1 MTPILSFLPC
11 AGASGVS
18 ERPNTTVAAISPH
31 TKRTDR
37 YGNMGPSQRASV
49 GNGSARA
56 LEVGRRTMSSGWTAD
71 HGPGMRCRQHHG
83 TYERTMKTVRIVGLL
98 GILLVPIQV
107 MSDTPVS
114 IATDR

>member
-18 ERPNTTVAAISPH
+18 DRPNTSVAAISPH

-37 YGNMGPSQRASV
+37 YGNIGPSQRASV

-71 HGPGMRCRQHHG
+71 LRTHRECDAGNIVVHMNALCRLSLSSG
-83 TYERTMKTVRIVGLL
+83 FLAYCSFPFR
-98 GILLVPIQV
+98 
-107 MSDTPVS
+107 
-114 IATDR
+114 